1 MATARQNWAIFC
13 ATKLDARKSTLTVED
28 ASDLLERWN
37 SGVEDKEELLDIFRS
52 YGCVGEGKKTNNS
65 DFQAIY
71 EEARQAGMNAGN
83 SKIPV
88 PMVVCEHVDPLNDN
102 SPIARQYA
110 PVMGGVC
117 GFAWIK
123 FPGNTAFGLWA
134 KKKGYARK
142 SYPTGLSIW
151 VSEFGQSMEKK
162 EAFAY
167 AFAEVLRK
175 HGIKAYA
182 GSRMD

>member
-13 ATKLDARKSTLTVED
+13 ATKLDSRKSTLTVDD
-28 ASDLLERWN
+28 ASDLLFRWN
-37 SGVEDKEELLDIFRS
+37 NGIEDKEELLDLFRS
-52 YGCVGEGKKTNNS
+52 YGCVGNGKTGNHN
-65 DFQAIY
+65 FNEVYA
-71 EEARQAGMNAGN
+71 EARKAGMSAAEAC
-83 SKIPV
+83 V
-88 PMVVCEHVDPLNDN
+88 PTPMIVCEHSNPLDDN
-102 SPIARQYA
+102 SPISREYA

-123 FPGNTAFGLWA
+123 FPGNTAFGRWA
-134 KKKGYARK
+134 KKQGLARS
-142 SYPTGLSIW
+142 SYPTGLQIW
-151 VSEFGQSMEKK
+151 VSEYGQSMEKK

-182 GSRMD
+182 DSRMD

>member
-83 SKIPV
+83 SKVPV
-88 PMVVCEHVDPLNDN
+88 PMIVCEHSNPLDDN
-102 SPIARQYA
+102 SPISREYA